1 MSSIAH
7 SAALTELP
15 AYRPV
20 ARATGTIVT
29 WGDPAFGRTMEGW
42 ADGFRSF
49 QPEVRFETFLRGTST
64 AVGALYTGVAQLGL
78 FGREIRRLERT
89 SWKRMFPYQPAEFTI
104 ATGSYDEFA
113 KTVAVAVLV
122 NAGNPLTGVT
132 LQQLDAIYSRD
143 RRRGA
148 PEPIRRWGQLGLGG
162 EWADRPIT
170 IFGLDEDTGTANHLQ
185 SRLLLDGRW
194 AVDVELPPGAP
205 TEMYAGSGGHA
216 ADALVQA
223 LLADCNGI
231 GFGGFRNLAP
241 GLKALSVAD
250 DGGRYV
256 QGARQTVASREYPLS
271 RSVYAVANKP
281 PDAAWDPKI
290 REFMSFVLSREGQQV
305 VAADGGYLPLVA
317 GIVETERAKL
327 GSPG

>member
-1 MSSIAH
+1 MSLPRAAH
-7 SAALTELP
+7 TVALSDLP
-15 AYRPV
+15 VYRP
-20 ARATGTIVT
+20 AATATGSIVT
-29 WGDPAFGRTMEGW
+29 WGDPAFGKMMEGW
-42 ADGFRSF
+42 ADGFRSYH
-49 QPEVRFETFLRGTST
+49 PEVRFETFLRGTST

-89 SWKRMFPYQPAEFTI
+89 SWKRMFPYQPTEFTV
-104 ATGSYDEFA
+104 ATGSYNEFA

-122 NAGNPLTGVT
+122 NAGNPLAAIT

-143 RRRGA
+143 RKRGA
-148 PEPIRRWGQLGLGG
+148 PEPVRRWGQLGLGG
-162 EWADRPIT
+162 EWAGKPLT

-223 LLADCNGI
+223 LLADRYAI

-241 GLKALSVAD
+241 GLKALAVAD
-250 DGGRYV
+250 GGGRYV
-256 QGARQTVASREYPLS
+256 EGTRETVTSREYPLS
-271 RSVYAVANKP
+271 RSVYAVVNKA

-290 REFMSFVLSREGQQV
+290 RELMSFVLSREGQQV
-305 VAADGGYLPLVA
+305 VAAEGGYLPLVA
-317 GIVETERAKL
+317 RIVEAERAKL
-327 GSPG
+327 G